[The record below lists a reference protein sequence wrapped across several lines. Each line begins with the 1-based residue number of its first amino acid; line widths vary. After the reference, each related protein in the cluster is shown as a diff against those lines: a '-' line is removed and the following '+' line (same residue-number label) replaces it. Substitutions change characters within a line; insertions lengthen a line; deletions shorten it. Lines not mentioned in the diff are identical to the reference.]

1 MVILVVSI
9 HVVAEV
15 VTCRLGEAVL
25 DIFVDIARKKIQAR
39 EIKISSLSFWQQ
51 FGSETTLLAKPHDV
65 KYVRFPIGICL
76 WMSIS

>member
-25 DIFVDIARKKIQAR
+25 DIFVDIARKKIEAR
-39 EIKISSLSFWQQ
+39 EIKISSFFLEAIWN
-51 FGSETTLLAKPHDV
+51 
-65 KYVRFPIGICL
+65 
-76 WMSIS
+76 

>member
-25 DIFVDIARKKIQAR
+25 DIFVDIARKKNPSKRDQDFFF
-39 EIKISSLSFWQQ
+39 LS
-51 FGSETTLLAKPHDV
+51 GSNLELSETTLAKPHDV